1 MPPKRPTAAKKKKA
15 RRAQE
20 ATRLRNTKVNIEDID
35 YKNLPLLTRLISA
48 QGKLLSRKRTGLS
61 AEKQRKAARALKRAR
76 QLALAP
82 FVT

>member
-1 MPPKRPTAAKKKKA
+1 MTAKKPAAKKKKA

-20 ATRLRNTKVNIEDID
+20 PTRLRNAKVSIEDID
-35 YKNLPLLTRLISA
+35 YKNLPLLMRLLSA